1 MQTKKSLIEI
11 TAVFEKIQQRR
22 CWNRVRFTVTSEST
36 YSFSLLLAFL
46 LTFSSTAWAQL
57 PQVLYL
63 PFDEGA
69 GAATADLSV
78 PGQSST
84 NATLTNSNS
93 WNLVDPY
100 LGNSAWEPSTAIG
113 GLNVVNVGTTYSTLG
128 SFTFEFALKPVPFP
142 MFSALDILNESLN
155 LRVSLHEN
163 TVGEFRLRIGSVG
176 TFGVTVVNDFG
187 PPLPLHKWTYVSLV
201 YDATLN
207 LLFLYFDATSVDVV
221 FPIAFGGLPG
231 LSLANGGGT
240 WRIGSSPGGSFNTW
254 NGSID
259 EFRVWNVA
267 RSPALIR
274 MTSKVELA
282 NGVIDVGA
290 GEITS
295 PPRRLGRCQY
305 YSSAE
310 VLSVVV
316 CNPGLTP
323 IAAGSA
329 IPMTVS
335 VDGSVVMT
343 ESLVLANNLNPGE
356 SLPFTFANTIDL
368 KQAGVHTVRVTT
380 NFPGDTQPDNDVLEL
395 DFRGGGPGVVAEF
408 PWLEDFDDE
417 VYPTSTPAV
426 TTVPP
431 FGWHQRQGELNPL
444 GFEEEWFFIRS
455 PQFGGYSGFLP
466 DTDHTSR
473 SNSGRFANLDTGVPQ
488 RSIESPCIELH
499 GLTNPTLAFY
509 YNRERWG
516 SLPLASARLR
526 VRVHSL
532 TTGLTTR
539 IFLQTLNDG
548 PDVWRLFRADL
559 SPWIDEVIVL
569 YFEGVGGSSNTM
581 SVDDVTI
588 IDESTTLNGQA
599 PQPGLA
605 TLDLNGAT
613 NANVQEVAS
622 GENGIYQTVNFSPT
636 DLNYEFQGLPL
647 QPVMLLSGDRN
658 LRNATFP
665 GIGQMDM
672 GGPIDPVTGIPG
684 ALTIWGNGFTPTAG
698 HDYLFYTDATG
709 ALSLQATMPFIST
722 FPLPFVHRIP
732 FATFQAVMGVPTAP
746 YFAISNAVELLQW

>member
-1 MQTKKSLIEI
+1 MEFMNMSPQ
-11 TAVFEKIQQRR
+11 IQLGR
-22 CWNRVRFTVTSEST
+22 CWFQV
-36 YSFSLLLAFL
+36 SFMTACRRSRLSFL
-46 LTFSSTAWAQL
+46 LVFSVVVVLSAATAYGQL

-63 PFDEGA
+63 PFNEGS
-69 GAATADLSV
+69 GAATADLAV
-78 PGQSST
+78 PGLPST
-84 NATLTNSNS
+84 NATLTNPSS
-93 WNLVDPY
+93 WDIIDPY
-100 LGNSAWEPSTAIG
+100 LGNASWKPASTFG
-113 GLNVVNVGTTYSTLG
+113 GLDVVNVGSFFTTTG
-128 SFTFEFALKPVPFP
+128 SFTFEFALKPEPFP
-142 MFSALDILNESLN
+142 TIGGFDIL
-155 LRVSLHEN
+155 
-163 TVGEFRLRIGSVG
+163 TDGVGMSMSFPEDAVGGFRFRIGGVGASVTG
-176 TFGVTVVNDFG
+176 LG
-187 PPLPLHKWTYVSLV
+187 PPIPLLSWTHVSLV
-201 YDATLN
+201 YDAPLN
-207 LLFLYFDATSVDVV
+207 LLFLYFDATLVDVA
-221 FPIAFGGLPG
+221 FPISISGVPG
-231 LSLANGGGT
+231 LSLGNSSMWQIGRRLGT
-240 WRIGSSPGGSFNTW
+240 MVNTW

-290 GEITS
+290 GEIRS
-295 PPRRLGRCQY
+295 PARRLGRCQY

-444 GFEEEWFFIRS
+444 GLEEEWYFVRA
-455 PQFGGYSGFLP
+455 PQFGGFSGYFP
-466 DTDHTSR
+466 DTDHTSV
-473 SNSGRFANLDTGVPQ
+473 SNSGRFATMDIGAPQ
-488 RSIESPCIELH
+488 RSLESPCIELL
-499 GLTNPTLAFY
+499 GLNNPTLAFY

-516 SLPLASARLR
+516 SVSLASAQLR
-526 VRVHSL
+526 VKVHSM
-532 TTGLTTR
+532 TTGLTTTVFTQ
-539 IFLQTLNDG
+539 FLNAG
-548 PDVWRLFRADL
+548 PDVWRLIRVDL
-559 SPWIDEVIVL
+559 SPWIDQVIVI
-569 YFEGVGGSSNTM
+569 YFEGIGGNSNTM
-581 SVDDVTI
+581 SIDDVTI

-605 TLDLNGAT
+605 TLDINGAT

-722 FPLPFVHRIP
+722 FPQPFVHRIP
-732 FATFQAVMGVPTAP
+732 FATFQAVMGIPTAP